1 MSVDLTIENGVA
13 EIVLNR
19 PAKMNAFDDPMV
31 AEMNARLVK
40 AATAGVRALLIRGE
54 GPAFSAGRDLA
65 GAEPGKEDAEAIL
78 KTVFNP
84 VIQTIADF
92 PAPTFAAVHG
102 PCLGVGLGI
111 ALACDVVYVADDA
124 KIGSPFARI
133 GAVLDSG
140 SHPSWSSA
148 LGSHRTLE
156 LIYTTRLSERHRSR
170 ADWVSSIARCRATK
184 SSFELRK
191 LAAQVAQGPTTAFM
205 ESKRLVRRIRDD
217 KLGLPEVL
225 AAEAKA
231 QGVAGRTVGL
241 SRRHHRVSGKA
252 HAQIH
257 RPLAT
262 VPHAVRKSVRFGA
275 RGTQQCNYLA
285 DGLTSRA
292 RVARMHEARLE

>member
-1 MSVDLTIENGVA
+1 MSVDLAIESGVA

-19 PAKMNAFDDPMV
+19 PAKMNAFDDAMV
-31 AEMNARLVK
+31 AEMNARLAE
-40 AATAGVRALLIRGE
+40 AAQAEVRALLVRGE
-54 GPAFSAGRDLA
+54 GPGFSAGRDLA

-78 KTVFNP
+78 RTVFNP

-140 SHPSWSSA
+140 SHLFLVER
-148 LGSHRTLE
+148 LGSHLALE
-156 LIYTTRLSERHRSR
+156 LIYTTRFLSGSEAAQLGLVNRSIPL
-170 ADWVSSIARCRATK
+170 SSLLA
-184 SSFELRK
+184 EVRK
-191 LAAQVAQGPTTAFM
+191 LAGQVAQGPTVAFM
-205 ESKRLVRRIRDD
+205 ESRRLVRRIRDE

-231 QGVAGRTVGL
+231 QGVAGRTSDYREGITAFQEK
-241 SRRHHRVSGKA
+241 RTPKFTG
-252 HAQIH
+252 
-257 RPLAT
+257 
-262 VPHAVRKSVRFGA
+262 
-275 RGTQQCNYLA
+275 
-285 DGLTSRA
+285 
-292 RVARMHEARLE
+292 E

>member
-1 MSVDLTIENGVA
+1 MSVDLTIDDGVA

-31 AEMNARLVK
+31 AEMNARLAK

-84 VIQTIADF
+84 VVQTIADF

-111 ALACDVVYVADDA
+111 ALACDVVYVAEDA

-140 SHPSWSSA
+140 SHLFLVER
-148 LGSHRTLE
+148 LGSHLALE
-156 LIYTTRLSERHRSR
+156 LIYSTRLLSGTEAAHLGLVNR
-170 ADWVSSIARCRATK
+170 AFPVK
-184 SSFELRK
+184 SVVAEVRK
-191 LAAQVAQGPTTAFM
+191 LAGQVAQGPTTAFM
-205 ESKRLVRRIRDD
+205 ESKRLIRRIRDE

-231 QGVAGRTVGL
+231 QGVAGRTSDYREGITAFQEK
-241 SRRHHRVSGKA
+241 RTPKFIGR
-252 HAQIH
+252 
-257 RPLAT
+257 
-262 VPHAVRKSVRFGA
+262 
-275 RGTQQCNYLA
+275 
-285 DGLTSRA
+285 
-292 RVARMHEARLE
+292 

>member
-1 MSVDLTIENGVA
+1 MSVDLAIESGVA

-31 AEMNARLVK
+31 AEMNSRL
-40 AATAGVRALLIRGE
+40 AAAAKAGVRALLIRGE
-54 GPAFSAGRDLA
+54 GPVFSAGRDLA

-78 KTVFNP
+78 KSVFNP

-92 PAPTFAAVHG
+92 PAPTFASVHG

-140 SHPSWSSA
+140 CHLFLVER
-148 LGSHRTLE
+148 LGSPLALE
-156 LIYTTRLSERHRSR
+156 LIYTTRFLSGTEAAQLGLVNR
-170 ADWVSSIARCRATK
+170 AFPLGSLVAET
-184 SSFELRK
+184 RK
-191 LAAQVAQGPTTAFM
+191 LAGQVAQGPTIAFI
-205 ESKRLVRRIRDD
+205 ESRRIVRRIRDE

-231 QGVAGRTVGL
+231 QGVAGRTADYREGITAFQEKRTPKFVG
-241 SRRHHRVSGKA
+241 K
-252 HAQIH
+252 
-257 RPLAT
+257 
-262 VPHAVRKSVRFGA
+262 
-275 RGTQQCNYLA
+275 
-285 DGLTSRA
+285 
-292 RVARMHEARLE
+292 

>member
-1 MSVDLTIENGVA
+1 MSVDLAIESGVA

-31 AEMNARLVK
+31 AEMNSRLAE
-40 AATAGVRALLIRGE
+40 AAKAGVRALLIRGE
-54 GPAFSAGRDLA
+54 GPGFSAGRDLA
-65 GAEPGKEDAEAIL
+65 GAEPGKEDVEAIL

-140 SHPSWSSA
+140 SHLFMVER
-148 LGSHRTLE
+148 LGSHLALE
-156 LIYTTRLSERHRSR
+156 LIYTTRFLSGTEAAQLGLVNR
-170 ADWVSSIARCRATK
+170 AFPLSSLITEA
-184 SSFELRK
+184 RK
-191 LAAQVAQGPTTAFM
+191 LAGQVAQGPTTAFM
-205 ESKRLVRRIRDD
+205 ESRRIVRRIRDE
-217 KLGLPEVL
+217 KLSLPEVL

-231 QGVAGRTVGL
+231 QGVAGRTADYREGITAFQEK
-241 SRRHHRVSGKA
+241 RTPKFAGK
-252 HAQIH
+252 
-257 RPLAT
+257 
-262 VPHAVRKSVRFGA
+262 
-275 RGTQQCNYLA
+275 
-285 DGLTSRA
+285 
-292 RVARMHEARLE
+292 

>member
-1 MSVDLTIENGVA
+1 MSVDLTIESGVA

-19 PAKMNAFDDPMV
+19 PANMNAFDDPMV

-111 ALACDVVYVADDA
+111 ALACDLVYVADDA
-124 KIGSPFARI
+124 KVGSPFARI

-140 SHPSWSSA
+140 SHA
-148 LGSHRTLE
+148 FLVERIGAHRTLE
-156 LIYTTRLSERHRSR
+156 LVYTTRLLSGTEAAQMGIFNR
-170 ADWVSSIARCRATK
+170 AMPHEALLA
-184 SSFELRK
+184 ELRK

-231 QGVAGRTVGL
+231 QGVAGRT
-241 SRRHHRVSGKA
+241 
-252 HAQIH
+252 
-257 RPLAT
+257 
-262 VPHAVRKSVRFGA
+262 
-275 RGTQQCNYLA
+275 A
-285 DGLTSRA
+285 DYREGITAFQEKRTPKFTG
-292 RVARMHEARLE
+292 R

>member
-1 MSVDLTIENGVA
+1 MSVDLTIEDGVA
-13 EIVLNR
+13 ELVLNR

-31 AEMNARLVK
+31 AEMNARLAK

-111 ALACDVVYVADDA
+111 ALACDVCYVAEDA

-140 SHPSWSSA
+140 SHLFIA
-148 LGSHRTLE
+148 ERLGSHLTLE
-156 LIYTTRLSERHRSR
+156 LIYSTRLLTGVEAAHIGLVNR
-170 ADWVSSIARCRATK
+170 AFPPKLVVAEA
-184 SSFELRK
+184 RK
-191 LAAQVAQGPTTAFM
+191 LAGQVAKGPTAAFM
-205 ESKRLVRRIRDD
+205 ESKRLIRRIRDE

-231 QGVAGRTVGL
+231 QGVAGRTSDYREGITAFQEK
-241 SRRHHRVSGKA
+241 RTPKFTGR
-252 HAQIH
+252 
-257 RPLAT
+257 
-262 VPHAVRKSVRFGA
+262 
-275 RGTQQCNYLA
+275 
-285 DGLTSRA
+285 
-292 RVARMHEARLE
+292 

>member
-1 MSVDLTIENGVA
+1 MSVDLTIEDGVA
-13 EIVLNR
+13 ELVLNR
-19 PAKMNAFDDPMV
+19 PPKKNPFDEPMV
-31 AEMNARLVK
+31 AEMNARLAK

-111 ALACDVVYVADDA
+111 ALACDVCYVAEDA

-140 SHPSWSSA
+140 SHLFIA
-148 LGSHRTLE
+148 ERLGSHLTLE
-156 LIYTTRLSERHRSR
+156 LIYSTRLLTGVEAAHVGLVNR
-170 ADWVSSIARCRATK
+170 AFPAKLVVAEA
-184 SSFELRK
+184 RK
-191 LAAQVAQGPTTAFM
+191 LAGQVAKGPTAAFM
-205 ESKRLVRRIRDD
+205 ESKRLIRRIRDE

-231 QGVAGRTVGL
+231 QGVAGRTSDYREGITAFQEK
-241 SRRHHRVSGKA
+241 RTPKFTGR
-252 HAQIH
+252 
-257 RPLAT
+257 
-262 VPHAVRKSVRFGA
+262 
-275 RGTQQCNYLA
+275 
-285 DGLTSRA
+285 
-292 RVARMHEARLE
+292 